1 MKFYKFVITLW
12 RDRAAARRSA
22 RIATELAEID
32 AKVGVVE
39 KLAADERE
47 RVHRLAGSADQ
58 VQALQRRRDD
68 LIEQRQAIVGP
79 EETLAGVLLAAAGLH
94 PMVGKLGY
102 QVISADGSEV
112 IRVVDAEG
120 NEFPANAV
128 VEYDLLEIDAP
139 APDWAPAKLAEWFP
153 PKRAG
158 EVTI

>member
-22 RIATELAEID
+22 RIATELAEIN

-47 RVHRLAGSADQ
+47 RVQRLAGSADQ